1 MALETSTTISGLV
14 SANPTAID
22 AVSQGDDHLR
32 LIKSVLKAQ
41 FPGAGGTGFS
51 IPITA
56 TEAEINQL
64 AGLIAGSIPSG
75 TKMPFYQAAPP
86 VGWTATAIQ
95 NDSMMRV
102 VTSATTGG
110 TSGAGSGHSP
120 ILNNVVTSHT
130 HVFTG
135 SALGTHLHVTG
146 DHAHESALI
155 QATGPF
161 GVGAF
166 VTGGYPV
173 GQAFN
178 ASTLTSGMTTSPNT
192 SSTSAGTPAGTNA
205 VPAGAANWAPKYM
218 SFCVGTKT

>member
-64 AGLIAGSIPSG
+64 SSIIAGGIPSG
-75 TKMPFYQAAPP
+75 TRMPFYQASPP

-102 VTSATTGG
+102 VTAALTGG
-110 TSGAGSGHSP
+110 TSGAGSSHSP

-135 SALGTHLHVTG
+135 TAMSTHNHTTVAHSHAPLG
-146 DHAHESALI
+146 AN
-155 QATGPF
+155 F
-161 GVGAF
+161 GVNNANSGNSAAFAGGATMG
-166 VTGGYPV
+166 VEATTANTTV
-173 GQAFN
+173 VVN
-178 ASTLTSGMTTSPNT
+178 AI
-192 SSTSAGTPAGTNA
+192 SAGTPAGTNA
-205 VPAGAANWAPKYM
+205 VPAGAANWAPRYM
-218 SFCVGTKT
+218 DFCVGTKT

>member
-1 MALETSTTISGLV
+1 MALETTSTISGLV

-32 LIKSVLKAQ
+32 LLKSVLKAQ

-51 IPITA
+51 VPITA

-64 AGLIAGSIPSG
+64 SGLIAGSIPSG

-120 ILNNVVTSHT
+120 ILNSVVTSHT

-135 SALGTHLHVTG
+135 TAMGTHNHTTVAHDHAPLGTSYLILGATSNTTTVSAG
-146 DHAHESALI
+146 SFLGYESNTAS
-155 QATGPF
+155 AT
-161 GVGAF
+161 V
-166 VTGGYPV
+166 VV
-173 GQAFN
+173 N
-178 ASTLTSGMTTSPNT
+178 AI
-192 SSTSAGTPAGTNA
+192 SAGTPAGTNA

>member
-1 MALETSTTISGLV
+1 MALETTSTISGLV

-51 IPITA
+51 VPITA

-64 AGLIAGSIPSG
+64 SGLIAGSIPSG

-120 ILNNVVTSHT
+120 ILNSVVTSHT

-135 SALGTHLHVTG
+135 TALGTHNHTTVAHN
-146 DHAHESALI
+146 HAPLGG
-155 QATGPF
+155 TF
-161 GVGAF
+161 MVG
-166 VTGGYPV
+166 TPNSG
-173 GQAFN
+173 
-178 ASTLTSGMTTSPNT
+178 ASTTVSGGSFNGYETATANTTVVVNAI
-192 SSTSAGTPAGTNA
+192 SAGTPAGTNA
-205 VPAGAANWAPKYM
+205 VPAGAANWAPRYM
-218 SFCVGTKT
+218 DFCVGTKT